1 LESPG
6 EYKRN
11 LENTGDAKKIQEN
24 FGKSRRIPYI
34 YEGHSISNVPDP
46 FPIAGD

>member
-1 LESPG
+1 
-6 EYKRN
+6 

-34 YEGHSISNVPDP
+34 YRNLENTGES
-46 FPIAGD
+46 